1 MLRTILQSKLFQY
14 CSISSSASNDP
25 CFPKISDS
33 VPVVLLFQFVSFLP
47 NLNDLFYLLYLKRL
61 SCQLRGR
68 NDEYEPLQECET
80 ALVCDRVVLGA
91 IALNVA
97 MRVVKWS
104 EGRFCSK
111 RVSVRDGAGPVVS
124 HGQNIIQWI
133 SHGVGHLVNH
143 GIGRGCVQILK

>member
-1 MLRTILQSKLFQY
+1 MMNMSHCKSAKL
-14 CSISSSASNDP
+14 P
-25 CFPKISDS
+25 WS
-33 VPVVLLFQFVSFLP
+33 VIG
-47 NLNDLFYLLYLKRL
+47 L
-61 SCQLRGR
+61 S
-68 NDEYEPLQECET
+68 
-80 ALVCDRVVLGA
+80 LGA

-97 MRVVKWS
+97 MRVVMWS

-124 HGQNIIQWI
+124 HGQNIIQRI